1 MSRAGHRASV
11 DAMSSSTADQR
22 PGTAVDPLDPYDATW
37 RRPDATPTELRSD
50 IVLAVALFV
59 GTLLSLTLYS
69 IAGFYPEPAPMWAS
83 VLWAV
88 GITFPLAV
96 RRRYPSTVAI
106 IVATMFIIGGTVL
119 VPEVLFTNIALF
131 LAIYTV
137 GAWLPDRRRAMLVR
151 TLIIVAMFVWL
162 LISMFIQ
169 ATDPEALP
177 SLSRVGLFSPL
188 VAFILI
194 QILTNILYF
203 GAAYFFGERVYQ
215 SARERAA
222 LEQRTGELEEE
233 RARTARQAVALERVR
248 IARELHDVV
257 AHHVSVMGVQ
267 AGAAR
272 TVLEANPAAARDA
285 LTNVELGAR
294 SAIDELHKMLGTLRA
309 HGEPAD
315 GSNPSTVGVAQ
326 LGRLADESTS
336 NGLPTRFE
344 RVGTPVAIPAVV
356 SFNLYR
362 IGQEALT
369 NARKYGGT
377 AATAELRLRYLDDAV
392 ELEVTNTGTVP
403 PVARRGGLGLIGMR
417 ERVAS
422 SGGVLEVGPRARG
435 GYLVRASIPFSAPGD
450 QAMEPVADA
459 PADTPPTAGPVEV
472 PTSVPARPTIAKDP
486 S

>member
-1 MSRAGHRASV
+1 MSQAGRRASV
-11 DAMSSSTADQR
+11 DGMSE
-22 PGTAVDPLDPYDATW
+22 PAVDQQDRPVDPYDAEW
-37 RRPDATPTELRSD
+37 RRPAATPSEQRSD
-50 IVLAVALFV
+50 IILAIALGV
-59 GTLLSLTLYS
+59 GTLLSLTLYT

-83 VLWAV
+83 VLWAI
-88 GITFPLAV
+88 GITAPLAF
-96 RRRYPSTVAI
+96 RRRFPCAVSIVVA
-106 IVATMFIIGGTVL
+106 VMFIVGGTVL

-137 GAWLPDRRRAMLVR
+137 GAWVPNRRRAALVR
-151 TLIIVAMFVWL
+151 VLIIVAMFVWL

-169 ATDPEALP
+169 ATDPDALP

-215 SARERAA
+215 SSRERAA
-222 LEQRTGELEEE
+222 LEQRTAELEAE
-233 RARTARQAVALERVR
+233 RARSARQAVALERVR

-272 TVLEANPAAARDA
+272 TVLDADPAAARDA

-294 SAIDELHKMLGTLRA
+294 SAIDELRKMLGTLRA
-309 HGEPAD
+309 HGEPTD
-315 GSNPSTVGVAQ
+315 EESSPSTVGVGQ
-326 LGRLADESTS
+326 LGRLADESTA

-344 RVGTPVAIPAVV
+344 LVGTPVPIPAVV

-362 IGQEALT
+362 IAQEALT

-377 AATAELRLRYLDDAV
+377 TATAELRLRYLDDAV

-403 PVARRGGLGLIGMR
+403 TVARRGGLGLIGMR

-422 SGGVLEVGPRARG
+422 SGGVLEVGARARG
-435 GYLVRASIPFSAPGD
+435 GFLVRAAIPLGRPGD
-450 QAMEPVADA
+450 QAMEPVATSIADA
-459 PADTPPTAGPVEV
+459 RLASAAAG
-472 PTSVPARPTIAKDP
+472 RPQTTTTKDQA
-486 S
+486 

>member
-1 MSRAGHRASV
+1 
-11 DAMSSSTADQR
+11 MSSSTADQR
-22 PGTAVDPLDPYDATW
+22 PEPPIDPYDAEW
-37 RRPDATPTELRSD
+37 RRPAATPSERRSD
-50 IVLAVALFV
+50 IVLAVALGV

-69 IAGFYPEPAPMWAS
+69 IAGFYPEPAPMWVS
-83 VLWAV
+83 VLWAI
-88 GITFPLAV
+88 GITAPLAL
-96 RRRYPSTVAI
+96 RRRYPSTVAF
-106 IVATMFIIGGTVL
+106 IVAAMFILGGTVL

-151 TLIIVAMFVWL
+151 VLIIVAMFVWL

-169 ATDPEALP
+169 ATDPDALP
-177 SLSRVGLFSPL
+177 NFSRVGLFSPL
-188 VAFILI
+188 VAFLLI

-203 GAAYFFGERVYQ
+203 GGAYFFGERVYQ

-222 LEQRTGELEEE
+222 LEQRTAELEEE

-272 TVLEANPAAARDA
+272 TVLDANPAAARDA

-294 SAIDELHKMLGTLRA
+294 SAIDELRKMLGTLRA

-315 GSNPSTVGVAQ
+315 GSGPSTVGVTQ
-326 LGRLADESTS
+326 LARLADESTA

-344 RVGTPVAIPAVV
+344 RVGTPCPIPAVV

-362 IGQEALT
+362 IAQEALT

-377 AATAELRLRYLDDAV
+377 TAVAELRLRYLDDAI

-422 SGGVLEVGPRARG
+422 SGGDLEVGPRARG
-435 GYLVRASIPFSAPGD
+435 GYLVRASIPLSAPGD
-450 QAMEPVADA
+450 QAMEPVAGAVPDPAA
-459 PADTPPTAGPVEV
+459 PDPAAPVPAVTSPER
-472 PTSVPARPTIAKDP
+472 SVPSPAKDP
-486 S
+486 A